1 MGRKM
6 IINAIDP
13 EEVRIAILGDRGVL
27 ENLDIE
33 TRGVEKNKGNI
44 YKAIVRAVEPA
55 LNAAFVDYGA
65 EKEGFLTA
73 GEVDPKIAGLPRDKY
88 HRVNELL
95 KPKQEILVQVVKEE
109 VGSKGAVLTTY
120 LSIAGRY
127 LVIMPGEDRQGV
139 SRRIEDDETR
149 RRMRE
154 SATRLDVPDGM
165 GLIIRTAGRDRPK
178 PDLMRDLQVLTRLW
192 ENIRKEAEVAKAPA
206 LILKE
211 QDVVIRALRDYFTE
225 DIDEIVVDSDDA
237 YDRSAEYMHLV
248 MPKQRSVLSRY
259 VERRPIFHHYRIEEQ
274 LEVLYA
280 NKVPLKSGGS
290 LVIEQTE
297 ALVAIDV
304 NSGKQKESHHEE
316 TALRTNLEAAFE
328 AARQLRLRDLGG
340 IIVIDFIDMMSR
352 RNERKVER
360 AAREAFKADKARVK
374 IGRISPNGTLELTRQ
389 RLRSA
394 LEASV
399 FRTCPVCK
407 GTGHILNPASH
418 AVAVL
423 RRLRDRAARGD
434 LLSASVK
441 VESEA
446 ANHLRTTKWNDVQEL
461 VRIFNVR
468 VDILPEPRF
477 VAGQDDF
484 TFEANAHAVVQPLPE
499 PNFGPPELPAD
510 FDPDALDDEDED
522 TEEREAEGA
531 DDEEAGDEAHLDQEE
546 AGDGDGATSERED
559 LGERGGR
566 GDRGDRGERGSRRGR
581 RRGRHGGRDE
591 ADDKRGAPQHGKSD
605 DPTTHL
611 GLPSFE
617 LLDLEAYLVKHGVE
631 PKRGPSER
639 PGGET
644 DEEGGSS
651 RRRRRR
657 RGRGRGREQLG
668 TQGQLPGLTGSGQRP
683 PSHGAAPAMA
693 VPAASLPPAKTGGF
707 LGFVK
712 KLFGG

>member
-1 MGRKM
+1 MAKKM

-13 EEVRIAILGDRGVL
+13 EEIRIAILGERGVL
-27 ENLDIE
+27 ENLDLE

-73 GEVDPKIAGLPRDKY
+73 GEVNPRISNLSRDKY
-88 HRVNELL
+88 YRVNELL

-120 LSIAGRY
+120 LSLAGRY

-139 SRRIEDDETR
+139 SRRIDDDETR
-149 RRMRE
+149 RRMKE
-154 SATRLDVPDGM
+154 SAARLEVPDGM
-165 GLIIRTAGRDRPK
+165 GLIIRTAGRDKPK
-178 PDLMRDLQVLTRLW
+178 SDLLRDLNVLTRLW
-192 ENIRKEAEVAKAPA
+192 ENIQKESQSAKAPA

-211 QDVVIRALRDYFTE
+211 QDVVIRALRDYFSE
-225 DIDEIVVDSDDA
+225 KIDEVVVDSDDA
-237 YDRSAEYMHLV
+237 YDRAAEYMHLV
-248 MPKQRSVLSRY
+248 MPEQRSVLSRY
-259 VERRPIFHHYRIEEQ
+259 VERRPIFHHYRVEEQ
-274 LEVLYA
+274 LEVLYS

-290 LVIEQTE
+290 IVIEQTE

-316 TALRTNLEAAFE
+316 TATRSNLEAAFE

-340 IIVIDFIDMMSR
+340 IIVIDFIDMVSR

-360 AAREAFKADKARVK
+360 AVREAFKHDKARVK

-407 GTGHILNPASH
+407 GTGHIFNPESH

-434 LLSASVK
+434 LLSAMVK

-461 VRIFNVR
+461 MRLFNVR
-468 VDILPEPRF
+468 IEIQPDGRF

-484 TFEANAHAVVQPLPE
+484 AFEANPNAVVTEMAE

-510 FDPDALDDEDED
+510 FDPDAVDDEDESEASSA
-522 TEEREAEGA
+522 EERPATDVGADEEEGQGAEVESGEGA
-531 DDEEAGDEAHLDQEE
+531 
-546 AGDGDGATSERED
+546 R
-559 LGERGGR
+559 ERGEGAGEGR
-566 GDRGDRGERGSRRGR
+566 GG
-581 RRGRHGGRDE
+581 
-591 ADDKRGAPQHGKSD
+591 
-605 DPTTHL
+605 
-611 GLPSFE
+611 
-617 LLDLEAYLVKHGVE
+617 
-631 PKRGPSER
+631 
-639 PGGET
+639 
-644 DEEGGSS
+644 
-651 RRRRRR
+651 RRRR
-657 RGRGRGREQLG
+657 RGRGRGGHRDEAAERGSTVGGGREEDHSTSLG
-668 TQGQLPGLTGSGQRP
+668 LPAFELIDVKEYLARHPEGDRERDRDRDRDRNRDRDRGGEGRGGGRHRGGRGRGRDGRPEQQGRQDPRIGGGPRP
-683 PSHGAAPAMA
+683 VAPKPAA
-693 VPAASLPPAKTGGF
+693 VPPAPVKKAGGVM
-707 LGFVK
+707 GFFK